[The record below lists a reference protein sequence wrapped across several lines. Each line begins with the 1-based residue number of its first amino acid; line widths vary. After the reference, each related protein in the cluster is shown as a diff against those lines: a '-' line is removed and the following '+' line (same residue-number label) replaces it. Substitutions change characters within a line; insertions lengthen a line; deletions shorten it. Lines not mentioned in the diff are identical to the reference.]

1 VYDWD
6 KDFKITH
13 ADLVMTLRMVLKDK
27 MVGGLVSED
36 MVKGMVGEALV
47 RFGVRGEIR
56 LEKFV

>member
-1 VYDWD
+1 MYDWD

-13 ADLVMTLRMVLKDK
+13 GDLVMTLRMVLRDK

-56 LEKFV
+56 LEQFV